1 MKKTLF
7 AITLLLVFVIAACSK
22 KTAPGKTAEVPKVM
36 STTYAVEIL
45 PLVQAR
51 CSPCH
56 LPTKGGNKAS
66 FETYASAK
74 TYGADMLVRVN
85 LNPGQRGFMPFK
97 HPKLSEQE
105 IAVFKKW
112 VDDGLLEK

>member
-7 AITLLLVFVIAACSK
+7 AITVSLVLGFIACSK
-22 KTAPGKTAEVPKVM
+22 KTSPGKTAEVPKV
-36 STTYAVEIL
+36 TYAVEVQ
-45 PLVQAR
+45 PLIQAR

-56 LPTKGGNKAS
+56 LPSKGGNKAN

-74 TYGADMLVRVN
+74 NFGQDILVRVN

-97 HPKLSEQE
+97 HPKLTEQE

-112 VDDGLLEK
+112 IDDGLLEK